1 MGIKSIFLSIAML
14 FANLTILS
22 AKIPYLINYQGKLME
37 NGVPVNGSHNIVF
50 RIYDAPTDGTLI
62 WEGDVQT
69 VQITNGLFS
78 AYIGETTAVGSPI
91 AFSNIDWGAGD
102 KYLEIQIDTDT
113 MQPRERLTSVAYA
126 LFAKDIEDN
135 SVTSSKIVDGTIT
148 DADISGSA
156 NISASK
162 LESSVMVAGENIS
175 LLNNDAGYID
185 NIFDHIAIAQGIV
198 NGNGSEIPVPP
209 GFVESQCV
217 WIATPLGLGTGGGA
231 SGWETWCRA
240 RLVGRK
246 VYCEWKRYDE
256 APYRSGGTA
265 RYIIICVK

>member
-1 MGIKSIFLSIAML
+1 MKRKLILILIFSIITTTLL
-14 FANLTILS
+14 
-22 AKIPYLINYQGKLME
+22 AKVPYLINYQGKLME

-91 AFSNIDWGAGD
+91 AFSNIDWGSGD

-135 SVTSSKIVDGTIT
+135 SVTSSKIVDNTISANDLAS
-148 DADISGSA
+148 DANSLSKVSGGNMTISGGNVGIGCSPTA
-156 NISASK
+156 K
-162 LESSVMVAGENIS
+162 LEV
-175 LLNNDAGYID
+175 
-185 NIFDHIAIAQGIV
+185 QGGVIK
-198 NGNGSEIPVPP
+198 
-209 GFVESQCV
+209 
-217 WIATPLGLGTGGGA
+217 ATGG
-231 SGWETWCRA
+231 
-240 RLVGRK
+240 
-246 VYCEWKRYDE
+246 
-256 APYRSGGTA
+256 
-265 RYIIICVK
+265 IIIELRTSDPASPQTGRIWLRTDL